1 MRVRLVT
8 LARLAVVAAVV
19 FLVVLLVTGWLWRRS
34 GARPTVDDGA
44 VVHCLAAARRPA
56 LVDAARSLGLVSP
69 ESTVDTL
76 RWPGGEG
83 DLVAWRSAQPADF
96 DRTCLALIAA
106 GKQGGAGSGG
116 TSPWSTLAPSLVVT
130 LVSGTLAVV
139 TGVLA
144 AYFTRRLATAGARRM
159 EAERL
164 RDAMRAYRLAV
175 EQLLRELAQPGPG
188 LAPDDEAVV
197 DRRLELAARLN
208 AVAAAH
214 PAWDLPVQIS
224 TALDAAPHGESLAA
238 GWHAQ
243 RPPDRRGWT
252 SDVRAALLRLE
263 SDVERVAQAIQEPG
277 LFRDRPP
284 VTAR

>member
-1 MRVRLVT
+1 MP
-8 LARLAVVAAVV
+8 ARPAVVAAVV
-19 FLVVLLVTGWLWRRS
+19 LLVVLLVTGWLWRRS
-34 GARPTVDDGA
+34 GARPAMNDGA
-44 VVHCLAAARRPA
+44 LVHCLSAARRPA
-56 LVDAARSLGLVSP
+56 LADAARSLDLVSP

-83 DLVAWRSAQPADF
+83 DLAAWRSARPADF
-96 DRTCLALIAA
+96 ERTCLALLSASR
-106 GKQGGAGSGG
+106 QGSARSGG
-116 TSPWSTLAPSLVVT
+116 TPPWSTLIPSLVVT
-130 LVSGTLAVV
+130 LASGVLALV

-197 DRRLELAARLN
+197 DRRLELTARLN

-214 PAWDLPVQIS
+214 PAWDLPDRIS
-224 TALDAAPHGESLAA
+224 TALHIEPHGESLAA

-243 RPPDRRGWT
+243 RPADQRGWA
-252 SDVRAALLRLE
+252 SGVRTALLRLE
-263 SDVERVAQAIQEPG
+263 ADVERVAQAIQEPG

-284 VTAR
+284 MTTRRRHQ